1 MFLLAYNWLTLHT
14 SIQPVNILRL
24 AFGIL
29 LVVMGSNS
37 FAQFSVATD
46 ASLLKNLS
54 NHQKFWAFGQTVQL
68 NFYPGGEKN
77 AVYAWVSYYT
87 SGKFKNNF
95 IAGAKDPLTVP
106 GEIGYMVH
114 TDIRYRQLS
123 VGWKRYF
130 VGAYNSENIWNV
142 YGYAGFGLLLGKAYN
157 SYNKIVDTSLYNVLQ
172 PLEGNAPFKRLTIDA
187 GLGTE
192 FPLGTAVF
200 VYSEVRT
207 WLPTSHYPSQYLYK
221 NNYNIPEVLAVN
233 VGLRVLIE

>member
-1 MFLLAYNWLTLHT
+1 LLAYNWLTLQT

-24 AFGIL
+24 AFSIL
-29 LVVMGSNS
+29 LVVSGCHS

-77 AVYAWVSYYT
+77 AVYAWISYYT

-95 IAGAKDPLTVP
+95 ITQAKDPLTVP
-106 GEIGYMVH
+106 TEIGYTVH
-114 TDIRYRQLS
+114 SDMRYRQISL
-123 VGWKRYF
+123 GWKRYF
-130 VGAYNSENIWNV
+130 VGAYNSENMWNV
-142 YGYAGFGLLLGKAYN
+142 YGYAGFGLLLGKASN
-157 SYNKIVDTSLYNVLQ
+157 SFNKIVDTSLYNVSQ
-172 PLEGNAPFKRLTIDA
+172 PIQGSSAFRRLTIDG